1 MSSSVL
7 HVISHTDLDG
17 VAAAAVA
24 WYRWKGIRPLRVSL
38 AGYGAVDGLIM
49 ESLAAGQDFMA
60 MDLFCQDA
68 RTVEAVDRF
77 YSEGDDPLV
86 FEHHD
91 TTLARY
97 GGRPWL
103 VADASCCAAM
113 VYYRWLT
120 GRGAKGLEFLGP
132 LVELANDRDMWIN
145 ENPDSRLWNALVT
158 MCGPCSLL
166 ARLAGNPEA
175 ALEPHEREAAED
187 FVEKQ
192 EKRFAL
198 AVEKI
203 GRGDRELA
211 FVPPGV
217 LDFGDVSDFGGLVL
231 DRMDNPP
238 LLVAVAAKRFS
249 GEWAVSLRSRSETA
263 GKVVGMLRDGRKIR
277 GGGHDDSAALYFP
290 QSYTPD
296 QIRDT
301 IRAAMRTKRDQERPA
316 GVTLGDLFS
325 GVKV

>member
-86 FEHHD
+86 FDHHD

-132 LVELANDRDMWIN
+132 LVELANDR
-145 ENPDSRLWNALVT
+145 R
-158 MCGPCSLL
+158 CG
-166 ARLAGNPEA
+166 
-175 ALEPHEREAAED
+175 
-187 FVEKQ
+187 
-192 EKRFAL
+192 
-198 AVEKI
+198 
-203 GRGDRELA
+203 
-211 FVPPGV
+211 
-217 LDFGDVSDFGGLVL
+217 
-231 DRMDNPP
+231 
-238 LLVAVAAKRFS
+238 
-249 GEWAVSLRSRSETA
+249 
-263 GKVVGMLRDGRKIR
+263 
-277 GGGHDDSAALYFP
+277 
-290 QSYTPD
+290 
-296 QIRDT
+296 
-301 IRAAMRTKRDQERPA
+301 
-316 GVTLGDLFS
+316 
-325 GVKV
+325 

>member
-86 FEHHD
+86 FDHHD

-103 VADASCCAAM
+103 AADASCLRRYGLLPVAD
-113 VYYRWLT
+113 RP
-120 GRGAKGLEFLGP
+120 GQRGLSFGP
-132 LVELANDRDMWIN
+132 PGGTCQRQGYVD
-145 ENPDSRLWNALVT
+145 
-158 MCGPCSLL
+158 
-166 ARLAGNPEA
+166 
-175 ALEPHEREAAED
+175 
-187 FVEKQ
+187 
-192 EKRFAL
+192 KRKPRQQ
-198 AVEKI
+198 AVERSCHHVRTLQPARQACRQPG
-203 GRGDRELA
+203 GRA
-211 FVPPGV
+211 
-217 LDFGDVSDFGGLVL
+217 
-231 DRMDNPP
+231 
-238 LLVAVAAKRFS
+238 
-249 GEWAVSLRSRSETA
+249 
-263 GKVVGMLRDGRKIR
+263 
-277 GGGHDDSAALYFP
+277 
-290 QSYTPD
+290 
-296 QIRDT
+296 
-301 IRAAMRTKRDQERPA
+301 
-316 GVTLGDLFS
+316 
-325 GVKV
+325 